1 MSGFKDDFNERLDAA
16 AKAKQAM
23 LEKFRARRPAAPG
36 AEAPDAVAPQPTD
49 GGVRRPAKP
58 VASPAKRANDISRR
72 RRARR
77 GAGL

>member
-49 GGVRRPAKP
+49 GGDEAAGKAGRKP
-58 VASPAKRANDISRR
+58 GK
-72 RRARR
+72 
-77 GAGL
+77 AGK